1 MTFPQGNAADLT
13 VGRGWSPDDLLFEY
27 LSCGDFPECASK
39 DLRAKKTPPLLS
51 LLSLDYFFLSGIWGR
66 GFGIHFLLEVFS
78 LPHKLEKRSA
88 ALFPDQ
94 S

>member
-1 MTFPQGNAADLT
+1 MCLEGFMGYED
-13 VGRGWSPDDLLFEY
+13 S
-27 LSCGDFPECASK
+27 
-39 DLRAKKTPPLLS
+39 TPPVS
-51 LLSLDYFFLSGIWGR
+51 FFYHWVFFLSGIWGR

-78 LPHKLEKRSA
+78 LPHKLEKRTV